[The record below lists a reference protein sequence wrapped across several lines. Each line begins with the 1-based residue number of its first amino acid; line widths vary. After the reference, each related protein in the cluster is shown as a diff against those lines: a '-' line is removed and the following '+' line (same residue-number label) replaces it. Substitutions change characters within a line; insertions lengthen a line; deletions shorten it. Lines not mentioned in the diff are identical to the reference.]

1 MLEDKNID
9 FEADLFIE
17 CEILH
22 EAEEIEEETVVIV
35 PDLDPHLNVYIPS
48 EQEVGEEFLD
58 STFLSIVAAARL
70 IDFETDIDD
79 ILFHPRCKILSSKVR
94 LFGSIRSSRSH
105 NLRFSSVRSQPVQ
118 SSQSSSF
125 WIRSLLISLGS
136 L

>member
-1 MLEDKNID
+1 MLKDENID

-94 LFGSIRSSRSH
+94 LFGSVRSSSIG
-105 NLRFSSVRSQPVQ
+105 
-118 SSQSSSF
+118 SQSVCPTVTVILVWSSKSSSL
-125 WIRSLLISLGS
+125 WLRSPLGQF
-136 L
+136 

>member
-79 ILFHPRCKILSSKVR
+79 ILFHPRCKIFSSK
-94 LFGSIRSSRSH
+94 I
-105 NLRFSSVRSQPVQ
+105 
-118 SSQSSSF
+118 
-125 WIRSLLISLGS
+125 
-136 L
+136 

>member
-1 MLEDKNID
+1 MLKDENID

-79 ILFHPRCKILSSKVR
+79 ILFHPRCKIFSSKVR
-94 LFGSIRSSRSH
+94 LFGSVRSSSIGS
-105 NLRFSSVRSQPVQ
+105 LRQSVCLTVTIILVWSSKF
-118 SSQSSSF
+118 SSF
-125 WIRSLLISLGS
+125 WLKSLS
-136 L
+136 

>member
-79 ILFHPRCKILSSKVR
+79 ILFHPRCKIFSSKVR
-94 LFGSIRSSRSH
+94 LFGSVRSSSIG
-105 NLRFSSVRSQPVQ
+105 NLHQSVRHGY
-118 SSQSSSF
+118 
-125 WIRSLLISLGS
+125 ISR
-136 L
+136 